1 MELRGPGDVMG
12 TQQSGVPDLKV
23 ADLVRD
29 RPLLTSAR
37 YLAQSVL
44 EEDPLLGRPEH
55 NALREALETAL
66 KARSNWVR
74 IS

>member
-1 MELRGPGDVMG
+1 MG

-29 RPLLTSAR
+29 RPLLASAR
-37 YLAQSVL
+37 HLAMEL
-44 EEDPLLGRPEH
+44 LKDDPSLTRPEH
-55 NALREALETAL
+55 AALRESLETAL